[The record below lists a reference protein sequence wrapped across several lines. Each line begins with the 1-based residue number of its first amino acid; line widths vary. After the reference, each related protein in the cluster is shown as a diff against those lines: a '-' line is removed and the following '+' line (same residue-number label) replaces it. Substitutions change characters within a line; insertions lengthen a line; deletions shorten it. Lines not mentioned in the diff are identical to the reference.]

1 MKRLVPYWL
10 PEADFSDTDFFIQ
23 RMDTSGHVRAAQVP
37 TGRVPLTGFL
47 YLTGGEVLVEAEGD
61 SSLCYPGQLLL
72 IPENMS
78 FAIRYY
84 QDAKGY
90 SGAFSTT
97 ILPDARLG
105 ARISKVIH
113 HAFWFDEASFVG
125 ELFNLLARAFEDGRT
140 ERIGKGL
147 DMLLTLA
154 ITPESYR
161 ENHTVTRFL
170 DRIFTPDAVPGT
182 ISDYAREEGVS
193 AGWLSRMVKKETGR
207 SIGVWIELARLT
219 RAKRL
224 LQETDMSVIDVAAAV
239 GLDDQSYFARF
250 FRKHTG
256 MTPTAFRSKMCG
268 KHR

>member
-1 MKRLVPYWL
+1 MKGVVPYWL
-10 PEADFSDTDFFIQ
+10 PEADFSDTDFFIR

-37 TGRVPLTGFL
+37 TGSVPLTGFL

-61 SSLCYPGQLLL
+61 SYLCYPGQLLL
-72 IPENMS
+72 IPENVS

-105 ARISKVIH
+105 VRISKVIH

-161 ENHTVTRFL
+161 ENHAVTRFL

-256 MTPTAFRSKMCG
+256 MTPTAFRC
-268 KHR
+268 RN